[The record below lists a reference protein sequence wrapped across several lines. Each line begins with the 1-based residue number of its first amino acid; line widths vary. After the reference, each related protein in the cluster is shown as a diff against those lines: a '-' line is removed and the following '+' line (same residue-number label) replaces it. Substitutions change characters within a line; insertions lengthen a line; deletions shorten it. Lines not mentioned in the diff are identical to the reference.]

1 MPIVEQA
8 KKDWPSVIV
17 VLLGAW
23 VVASPFIFEGTSV
36 GTTFSNLFTGI
47 FLMIYGAYDVYQKQ
61 IWGQRLARYWA
72 MATLALWTIGSP
84 FLLLSASQIK
94 SGNIVVGAAVLVMAA
109 YQLYRKTDRDISVG
123 SDDTGT

>member
-1 MPIVEQA
+1 MPLVEQA

-47 FLMIYGAYDVYQKQ
+47 FLIVYGGYDVYQKQ

-84 FLLLSASQIK
+84 YLLLSISAIK
-94 SGNIVVGAAVLVMAA
+94 TGNLVVGVVVLVAA
-109 YQLYRKTDRDISVG
+109 GYQLYRKTDRNISVG
-123 SDDTGT
+123 SEDSGA